1 MSAVPAKV
9 AGREIVMKADHR
21 SDKSNEA
28 LGQEQP
34 EDKGVSRRKVFGRFA
49 GYTAPAMLALLA
61 SVEHAAASPV

>member
-1 MSAVPAKV
+1 MN
-9 AGREIVMKADHR
+9 ADHQN
-21 SDKSNEA
+21 DKNNEA

-34 EDKGVSRRKVFGRFA
+34 EGKSVSRRKAFGRFA